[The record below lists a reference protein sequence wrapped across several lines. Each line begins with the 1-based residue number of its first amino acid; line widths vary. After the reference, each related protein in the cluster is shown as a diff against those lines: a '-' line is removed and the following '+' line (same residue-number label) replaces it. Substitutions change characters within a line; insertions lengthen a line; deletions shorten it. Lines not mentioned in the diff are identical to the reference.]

1 MVGKKTL
8 KLDESL
14 YSKGKEVAF
23 SLGRGRS
30 DKTFIVVFI
39 LGIASFVLLAL
50 STEGEDWW
58 AVFLFGL
65 IFLASEWFAIPHG
78 SGGKLSI
85 AVFPVVMAMM
95 VSGYLGA
102 CVVTLFGLPVFFAE
116 RGEYGWRRV
125 AFNASQYI
133 LCAGVS
139 AWIFHLVGGEPLK
152 SNIQNAGGLVAPCL
166 LATLVFF
173 ALNSII
179 AAFILAPPEKNVFR
193 FWRSEML
200 ELLPSYLLYGA
211 IGFLS
216 ALAYVRLQFP
226 AVLFLAVPLIA
237 SRKLYTHYDM
247 MRNVCDDTTLAV
259 IHAIEENSPLELGH
273 SIGVAKV
280 AVDIAQALHF
290 PQEDIHYVRLAGL
303 LHDVGKLAIPDSIFE
318 KKGELSEEEYAEIK
332 RYPLILKDALA
343 GEKYFGAV
351 APAIIHH
358 QEMLEGRGYPDGI
371 AGDSIPL
378 VARILAVADAY
389 DAMQRPAAYRQP
401 KTPYEAASEIVRSK
415 GIQFDPEVVDGF
427 IEVVTAQGIWGG
439 APRDIVPEKTPAE
452 GAIPQQPSLEDLAK
466 PGAQAAKE
474 ETPSEGIT
482 YRDVTLEIEK
492 DLKGWK
498 KQKRGI
504 HNKGISE
511 GEKDDKSR

>member
-1 MVGKKTL
+1 MVGEKPL
-8 KLDESL
+8 ELDESL
-14 YSKGKEVAF
+14 YSKGRGNAF
-23 SLGRGRS
+23 PLGRGRA

-39 LGIASFVLLAL
+39 LGIASLVLLAL
-50 STEGEDWW
+50 SSKGEDWW

-65 IFLASEWFAIPHG
+65 VFLASEWLALPHG

-85 AVFPVVMAMM
+85 ALFPVVMAMM

-102 CVVTLFGLPVFFAE
+102 CVVTLFGLPIFFAE

-125 AFNASQYI
+125 AFNASQYV

-139 AWIFHLVGGEPLK
+139 AWVFHLVGGELLK
-152 SNIQNAGGLVAPCL
+152 PNIENAAGLIAPCL
-166 LATLVFF
+166 LAILVFF
-173 ALNSII
+173 AMNSIV
-179 AAFILAPPEKNVFR
+179 AAFVLVPPKKSVFR
-193 FWRSEML
+193 FWWSEML

-216 ALAYVRLQFP
+216 ALAYMRLQFP
-226 AVLFLAVPLIA
+226 AVLLLSVPLIA

-259 IHAIEENSPLELGH
+259 IHAIEESSPLEPGH
-273 SIGVAKV
+273 SVGVAKM
-280 AVDIAQALHF
+280 AVDIAEAMRF

-303 LHDVGKLAIPDSIFE
+303 LHDVGKLAIPNSIFE
-318 KKGELSEEEYAEIK
+318 KEGELSEEEYAEIK
-332 RYPLILKDALA
+332 KYPLVLKDALA
-343 GEKYFGAV
+343 DEKYFSVV

-358 QEMLEGRGYPDGI
+358 QEMPEGRGYPDEI

-389 DAMQRPAAYRQP
+389 DAMQRPAAYRPP
-401 KTPYEAASEIVRSK
+401 KTPYEAASEIIRSK

-427 IEVVTAQGIWGG
+427 IEVVTAQGIWNG
-439 APRDIVPEKTPAE
+439 APRDIASGKATTEEAPSEQPSPEDLAKPGVQAAKEKTPAE
-452 GAIPQQPSLEDLAK
+452 GIS
-466 PGAQAAKE
+466 
-474 ETPSEGIT
+474 

-492 DLKGWK
+492 DLSGWK
-498 KQKRGI
+498 KQKGA
-504 HNKGISE
+504 ISKKRIDE
-511 GEKDDKSR
+511 GEKDDESR